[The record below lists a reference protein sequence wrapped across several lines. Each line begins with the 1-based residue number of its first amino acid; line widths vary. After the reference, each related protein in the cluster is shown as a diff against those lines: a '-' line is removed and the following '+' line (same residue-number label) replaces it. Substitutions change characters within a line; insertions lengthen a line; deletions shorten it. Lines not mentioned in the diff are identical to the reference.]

1 MVTGKL
7 LCRCTNLEPN
17 GPLEMA
23 YGKVSSQ
30 WASLCL
36 FIILDEAI
44 FIRVKR
50 LIILDDAIPYF
61 IGGKYD
67 NGSYKMDALSSI
79 NM

>member
-1 MVTGKL
+1 MAKSHLNGL
-7 LCRCTNLEPN
+7 L
-17 GPLEMA
+17 
-23 YGKVSSQ
+23 YV
-30 WASLCL
+30 L

-44 FIRVKR
+44 FIKGKKTHNF
-50 LIILDDAIPYF
+50 LDDAIPCF